1 MDIGL
6 PELLIVLFIVVLIF
20 GPGRLVKLSR
30 ELGSGIREFRE
41 GLKGDDEV
49 DKEVD
54 KEKAPAPAA
63 IVAAEATTVDNNEKE
78 GQ

>member
-30 ELGSGIREFRE
+30 ELGSGIHEFRE

-49 DKEVD
+49 DQENT
-54 KEKAPAPAA
+54 PAPAA
-63 IVAAEATTVDNNEKE
+63 PAAPQAIMVDEKE
-78 GQ
+78 EED

>member
-20 GPGRLVKLSR
+20 GPGRLVKISR
-30 ELGSGIREFRE
+30 EVGSGIREFRE
-41 GLKGDDEV
+41 GLKGDN
-49 DKEVD
+49 EVD
-54 KEKAPAPAA
+54 KEKTPAPATTA
-63 IVAAEATTVDNNEKE
+63 AAEAATVDNNEKE

>member
-49 DKEVD
+49 DKENT
-54 KEKAPAPAA
+54 PAPAA
-63 IVAAEATTVDNNEKE
+63 PAAPQAIMVDEKE
-78 GQ
+78 GKD